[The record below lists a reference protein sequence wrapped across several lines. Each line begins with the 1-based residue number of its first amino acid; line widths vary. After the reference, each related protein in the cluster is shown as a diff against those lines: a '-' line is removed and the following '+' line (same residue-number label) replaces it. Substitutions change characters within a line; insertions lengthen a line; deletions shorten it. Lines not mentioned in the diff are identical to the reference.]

1 MSFSLPKSIAVLERT
16 PNVLSNMLQNLPNE
30 WVNCNEGTETWSAFD
45 VIGHLIQG
53 EALTELL
60 GTAGVV
66 NVRAY
71 MGVDGT
77 GTQKLMFVGVDASGN
92 DLIDATHLIY
102 DQTQPCPSCCD
113 TNSPLFNP

>member
-1 MSFSLPKSIAVLERT
+1 MSDFTITLDEAKTWAKSWRNNPPKAL
-16 PNVLSNMLQNLPNE
+16 
-30 WVNCNEGTETWSAFD
+30 AK
-45 VIGHLIQG
+45 GHLIQG

>member
-1 MSFSLPKSIAVLERT
+1 MSDFTITLDEAKTWAKSWRNNPPKAL
-16 PNVLSNMLQNLPNE
+16 
-30 WVNCNEGTETWSAFD
+30 AK
-45 VIGHLIQG
+45 GHLIEG

-92 DLIDATHLIY
+92 DLIDAKHLIY
-102 DQTQPCPSCCD
+102 DKTQPCPSCCD

>member
-1 MSFSLPKSIAVLERT
+1 MSDFTITLDEAKTWAKSWRSNPPKAL
-16 PNVLSNMLQNLPNE
+16 
-30 WVNCNEGTETWSAFD
+30 AK
-45 VIGHLIQG
+45 GHLIQG

>member
-1 MSFSLPKSIAVLERT
+1 MPDFTITLDDAKTWAKSWRNNPPKTLAK
-16 PNVLSNMLQNLPNE
+16 
-30 WVNCNEGTETWSAFD
+30 A
-45 VIGHLIQG
+45 HLIQG
-53 EALTELL
+53 EALTALL
-60 GTAGVV
+60 ETEGVV

-102 DQTQPCPSCCD
+102 DRTEPCPSCCN
-113 TNSPLFNP
+113 TTSPLFDL

>member
-1 MSFSLPKSIAVLERT
+1 MSDFTITLDEAKTWAKSWRNNPPKAL
-16 PNVLSNMLQNLPNE
+16 
-30 WVNCNEGTETWSAFD
+30 AK
-45 VIGHLIQG
+45 GHLIQG

-66 NVRAY
+66 NIRAY